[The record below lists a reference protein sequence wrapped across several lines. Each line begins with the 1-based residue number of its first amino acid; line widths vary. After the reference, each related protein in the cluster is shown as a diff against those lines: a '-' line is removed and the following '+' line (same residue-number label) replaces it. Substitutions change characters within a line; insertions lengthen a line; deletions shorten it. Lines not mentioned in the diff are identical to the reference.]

1 MTSFESNDSNS
12 IESQGI
18 SLQIWRTEFLVL
30 PIPKRELNA
39 NTPVKLD
46 ITISNK
52 MLTHFR
58 YNRSG
63 SLIPQ
68 IVGSNG
74 QVLQMQEPKNRRK
87 INKYDDYLVQPGDSI
102 FTLLYAKLSWKNK
115 KLQFQIPD
123 LPTETGNYWT
133 VNDIQLG
140 TYQLRFIYRTNIKS
154 AVGIETVRL
163 NTQYINLRLIEPVAT
178 NNNSVEVD
186 SIRFE
191 TLVPQPRLI
200 IPKKQPE
207 AINFVQFGL
216 RVTNL
221 SSITYRFNFHG
232 LKPEIQSMNG
242 QLIRRVYHRNVT
254 IGTDESH
261 FLLAMP
267 KESLTCFIDAELR
280 WYLHSNQIVMQGRDS
295 IGGYWS
301 FQNLNLGNYRV
312 RFTYKGSKPDDVTK
326 LLHGVIIENLWRT
339 TVHLPFID
347 FNLVAK

>member
-58 YNRSG
+58 FNRSG

-74 QVLQMQEPKNRRK
+74 QVLQMQEPKNWRK
-87 INKYDDYLVQPGDSI
+87 INKYDDYLVQPGEST

-115 KLQFQIPD
+115 KLQFQIAD

-163 NTQYINLRLIEPVAT
+163 NTQYITLRLIEPVAT

-191 TLVPQPRLI
+191 TLVPKQVFT
-200 IPKKQPE
+200 IPKKQP
-207 AINFVQFGL
+207 
-216 RVTNL
+216 
-221 SSITYRFNFHG
+221 
-232 LKPEIQSMNG
+232 
-242 QLIRRVYHRNVT
+242 
-254 IGTDESH
+254 
-261 FLLAMP
+261 
-267 KESLTCFIDAELR
+267 DAKM
-280 WYLHSNQIVMQGRDS
+280 WGRD
-295 IGGYWS
+295 
-301 FQNLNLGNYRV
+301 N
-312 RFTYKGSKPDDVTK
+312 
-326 LLHGVIIENLWRT
+326 
-339 TVHLPFID
+339 
-347 FNLVAK
+347 

>member
-1 MTSFESNDSNS
+1 MTSFESNDGNS
-12 IESQGI
+12 IEAQGI

-39 NTPVKLD
+39 NTPVEFG

-58 YNRSG
+58 FNRSG

-102 FTLLYAKLSWKNK
+102 FTLLYAKLSWENK

-123 LPTETGNYWT
+123 LPNEPGNYWT
-133 VNDIQLG
+133 VNDVQLG

-163 NTQYINLRLIEPVAT
+163 NTQYITLRLIEPVAT

-186 SIRFE
+186 SVSFE
-191 TLVPQPRLI
+191 TLVTKQI
-200 IPKKQPE
+200 FTIPKKQPD
-207 AINFVQFGL
+207 ARIFVRFGL
-216 RVTNL
+216 QVTNL
-221 SSITYRFNFHG
+221 SSTPYRFKFYG
-232 LKPEIQSMNG
+232 LIPEIQSING
-242 QLIRRVYHRNVT
+242 QLFSPIYNRDGTRRT
-254 IGTDESH
+254 EESH
-261 FLLAMP
+261 FILAIP
-267 KESLTCFIDAELR
+267 GEDLTYFVDGEIYWNRDKL
-280 WYLHSNQIVMQGRDS
+280 VMRGFDN
-295 IGGYWS
+295 IGGVWFY
-301 FQNLNLGNYRV
+301 QNLKPESYRV
-312 RFTYKGSKPDDVTK
+312 RFTYRGVTPSTLARLFHK
-326 LLHGVIIENLWRT
+326 VVVENLWT
-339 TVHLPFID
+339 GTVVTPFIE
-347 FNLVAK
+347 FNLIQK